1 MTHDDVIRQARTWV
15 ARQSALRAEA
25 DRLGDMVAISAAD
38 AEIAETTVLI
48 AQLEAL

>member
-25 DRLGDMVAISAAD
+25 DRLGDIAAIGAAD
-38 AEIAETTVLI
+38 AEIAETEQLI